1 MRYLLSVSSR
11 AFPGREADYE
21 RWYEDTHVG
30 EVLAL
35 PGFVACERFERLAPD
50 GQAVTEHVAVYELET
65 DDPQAL
71 VQSLF
76 AAAPG
81 MKLTDALDTA
91 SARFEILRPIGAGRR
106 IAGHE

>member
-11 AFPGREADYE
+11 AVPGREADYG
-21 RWYEDTHVG
+21 RWYEGTHVS

-50 GQAVTEHVAVYELET
+50 GEAAVEHVAVYEIET
-65 DDPQAL
+65 GDPPAL

-76 AAAPG
+76 AAAPD
-81 MKLTDALDTA
+81 MEMTDALDIA
-91 SARFEILRPIGAGRR
+91 SARFEVLRPVGSGRR
-106 IAGHE
+106 VAAA